1 LQRHRRAFALF
12 RFSRFQTIDFSD
24 WILTTLLAIPHLA
37 RLSPFPQA
45 AMSELWFTAD
55 LHLGHANII
64 RYCRR
69 PFLTDEEAARAA
81 VDPRGRWKV
90 SAETVIRH
98 DDALLEAINSRVGPG
113 DTLWILG
120 DFSLATIET
129 ARAYRER
136 IRCRQVHFV
145 RGNHDLPSYET
156 LFDRVVDQGMIKH
169 LGKKIW
175 LNHYPMRSWD
185 KAFHG
190 AWHLY
195 GHVHGR
201 LGPEDDAN
209 PRLLAKD
216 VGVDACGYRPVSF
229 TEITEHMKPREEAF
243 WAWRESLGEAGE
255 EG

>member
-1 LQRHRRAFALF
+1 L
-12 RFSRFQTIDFSD
+12 DFDEVLGKAASSA
-24 WILTTLLAIPHLA
+24 TFPFFPIP
-37 RLSPFPQA
+37 
-45 AMSELWFTAD
+45 MSELWFTAD

-64 RYCRR
+64 RYCQR
-69 PFLTDEEAARAA
+69 PFLTDEESARAA
-81 VDPRGRWKV
+81 VDPEGRGKV

-98 DDALLEAINSRVGPG
+98 DEALLEAINSRVGRN

-120 DFSLATIET
+120 DFSLAPIET

-136 IRCRQVHFV
+136 IHCRQVHFV

-156 LFDRVVDQGMIKH
+156 LFDRVLDQGMIKH

-201 LGPEDDAN
+201 LRTEDEAN

-216 VGVDACGYRPVSF
+216 VGDDACDYSPVSF
-229 TEITEHMKPREEAF
+229 SEITEFMKPREEAF
-243 WAWRESLGEAGE
+243 WAWRESLGETGE